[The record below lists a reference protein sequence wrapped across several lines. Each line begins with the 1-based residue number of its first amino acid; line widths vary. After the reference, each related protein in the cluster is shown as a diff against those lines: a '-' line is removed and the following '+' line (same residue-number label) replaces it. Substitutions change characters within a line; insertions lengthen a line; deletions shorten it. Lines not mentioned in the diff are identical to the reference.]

1 MLLSQVDIDV
11 ALLLLEVDVSL
22 LLSLVD
28 EALFL
33 LEVLYSGFIS
43 GFCSD
48 LDICRFPS
56 VRGRCCTASVSN
68 DLALFVSKADGAMLL
83 NCCKIS

>member
-1 MLLSQVDIDV
+1 MLLSQVDIAI

-33 LEVLYSGFIS
+33 LEVLYSG
-43 GFCSD
+43 
-48 LDICRFPS
+48 LFPVS
-56 VRGRCCTASVSN
+56 V
-68 DLALFVSKADGAMLL
+68 M
-83 NCCKIS
+83 I